1 MSDCQ
6 DEAMNSLNNLAPCLG
21 WKWVISHPVRC
32 LLLCSG
38 CDVMLGIR
46 AKSGADVQMEDGEP
60 RPGSET
66 GLEVWTPRLVR
77 VVCF

>member
-1 MSDCQ
+1 M
-6 DEAMNSLNNLAPCLG
+6 
-21 WKWVISHPVRC
+21 
-32 LLLCSG
+32 LLHSG

-46 AKSGADVQMEDGEP
+46 AKSGADVQMEYGEP
-60 RPGSET
+60 RPGPET